1 MHVNYTF
8 VALLAALLAAPS
20 VPADSAQLSLAVDR
34 ANKLYSSAQT
44 FGALKLWRMAQAGPP
59 PVAAAAYCN
68 MASVLQT
75 MGLPDLPRELYRSA
89 ISVEPSSE
97 SAYASLGQTLA
108 HEGRWSEARKALLS
122 SIGISKSSDSSRD
135 SEISRM
141 AQHNLAVTEQMI
153 NQASQ
158 LIRAGQQ
165 ARDRAELNQAVRL
178 FGEALSVSPFNAIG
192 YNNLACTHGS
202 NGNSA
207 LALELFQFAV
217 YLDPQYAKVAA
228 CCWASCSHLFA
239 AS

>member
-1 MHVNYTF
+1 MHVNHTF

-20 VPADSAQLSLAVDR
+20 APADSAQLSLAVDR

-89 ISVEPSSE
+89 ISVEPSSQ

-108 HEGRWSEARKALLS
+108 HEGRWSEARKALQS
-122 SIGISKSSDSSRD
+122 SISISKSSN

-153 NQASQ
+153 AQASQ

-165 ARDRAELNQAVRL
+165 ARDRAELNQAVEL
-178 FGEALSVSPFNAIG
+178 FEEALSVSPFNAIG

-228 CCWASCSHLFA
+228 YWASCSHLFA